1 MWIEYIEEIGLAFFI
16 LLIAM
21 HFAPLCWEKVKS
33 MKEKKVKSKD

>member
-21 HFAPLCWEKVKS
+21 HFAPLCWKKAKS
-33 MKEKKVKSKD
+33 MKQKKKSEK